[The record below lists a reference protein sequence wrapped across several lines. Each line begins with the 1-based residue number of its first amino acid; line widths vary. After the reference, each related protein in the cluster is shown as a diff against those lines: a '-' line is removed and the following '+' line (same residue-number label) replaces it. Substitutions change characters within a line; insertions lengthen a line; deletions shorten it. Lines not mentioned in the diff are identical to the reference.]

1 MHELVTDQGVVR
13 VYDDGVLEFFRDLD
27 GQAVT
32 RVLLWGCDALVHE
45 NESAQVTLTVTR
57 KRLPVVSVRV
67 PPSERGEVQKLA
79 EVVRV
84 HGGVG

>member
-1 MHELVTDQGVVR
+1 MHELVTDQGVLR

-27 GQAVT
+27 GRAVT
-32 RVLLWGCDALVHE
+32 RVLLWGCDTVVD
-45 NESAQVTLTVTR
+45 ESDGTQVSLTVTR

-79 EVVRV
+79 EIVRR
-84 HGGVG
+84 HGGGT